1 MIKLIACRR
10 GASAVEFAMLLPVF
24 LTLVFGIVVYGS
36 YFTVIHGLQQ
46 LAAEAARASISGMS
60 ESQRSSI
67 ASSYVTANV
76 GTYPL
81 IIPGYLTVIAAT
93 SATNANIFVVT
104 VNYNASQ
111 MFIYS
116 LPFVPLP
123 PSAMVQSA
131 AIPYG
136 GF

>member
-1 MIKLIACRR
+1 MIKLMACRR
-10 GASAVEFAMLLPVF
+10 AASAVEFAMLLPVF
-24 LTLVFGIVVYGS
+24 LSLVFGIVVYGS

-46 LAAEAARASISGMS
+46 LAAEAARASIGGMS
-60 ESQRSSI
+60 EAQRNAI
-67 ASSYVTANV
+67 ATSYVSANV

-81 IIPGYLTVIAAT
+81 IVPGSVTVVAA
-93 SATNANIFVVT
+93 SSVTNANIFVVT

-116 LPFVPLP
+116 LPVVPLP
-123 PSAMVQSA
+123 PSAMTQSA
-131 AIPYG
+131 AIAYG